1 MPISKVKSGS
11 ITDSAVTSAKIND
24 SAVTSAKIQDGSIVN
39 ADINACAAIASSKL
53 TVDTSA
59 LETDINTNK
68 FNISLLGFKMAVNEG
83 LTVFNLV
90 DGVVD
95 EFNDESGTD
104 EAEGSNDVYCAT
116 NDLYQNFT
124 LTPGCISAGFSVSS
138 ITEPDT
144 STTATNPAQGL
155 GTYGSFT
162 VPSGMTSV
170 SVKVWG
176 AGGSGGFGDP
186 GSPAGGSGGFS
197 T

>member
-11 ITDSAVTSAKIND
+11 NATCAVTSEKIKNNTID
-24 SAVTSAKIQDGSIVN
+24 D
-39 ADINACAAIASSKL
+39 ADISPSAAISSSKL

-104 EAEGSNDVYCAT
+104 EAEGSNDYYCGT
-116 NDLYQNFT
+116 SDFYQNISFS
-124 LTPGCISAGFSVSS
+124 PASFSAGFTTSSV
-138 ITEPDT
+138 TEPDT
-144 STTATNPAQGL
+144 STTGTNPALESGQMGI
-155 GTYGSFT
+155 FT
-162 VPSGMTSV
+162 VPTCMTSANIF
-170 SVKVWG
+170 VWG
-176 AGGSGGFGDP
+176 A
-186 GSPAGGSGGFS
+186 AGGIGANICA
-197 T
+197 